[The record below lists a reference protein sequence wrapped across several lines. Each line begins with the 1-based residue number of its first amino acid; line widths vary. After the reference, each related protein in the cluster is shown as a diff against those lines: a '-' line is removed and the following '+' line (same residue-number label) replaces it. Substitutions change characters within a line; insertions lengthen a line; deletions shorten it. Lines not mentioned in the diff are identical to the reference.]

1 MQRLG
6 LAISAL
12 ALVMLGALVA
22 ISGARVRGL
31 MARELDR
38 PGEPAVLA
46 AGVDNVLVEADLVEG
61 DDVTFELCSSEG
73 ISPDRWGDAV
83 VLAVEAGD
91 RAPRDVVLEERV
103 GASML
108 AMARRNTHGACVD
121 FARAGPLQIGGH
133 YVVVAR
139 EVAPA
144 LAGVDARARILAESP
159 LVAGDRNAVLAV
171 LAAALLFVIGLA
183 LRSPSSL
190 AHVLMPAWPF
200 ARAAALAGAL
210 GVVGLALAW
219 VYPWLALSTRLVA
232 TGLSIVLAVLA
243 GVGLRLGRAE
253 ALAVLGVMAVIEG
266 SFTISLLSS
275 AGAAAGLVSGLT
287 LAVCEVA
294 VAVALAGM
302 IVDRGAIRSLLGL
315 QRPAHRMVAL
325 LGFGT
330 APFLGVILRILATR
344 ALQSVPSTGEAPI
357 EAYVSWPS
365 GLLSFAVLSAVAPIG
380 EEIFFRGLVYGA
392 LYGSGGRVRAVLA
405 FLGAWGLFVVA
416 HAPQTWGSWGGL
428 LAVAV
433 AGLGFTALRALTGSI
448 LVSSIAHLVYNG
460 LLVAMALAS
469 AA

>member
-12 ALVMLGALVA
+12 ALVLLAALLA
-22 ISGARVRGL
+22 ISTARVRGL
-31 MARELDR
+31 MDRELDR
-38 PGEPAVLA
+38 AGEPAALV
-46 AGVDNVLVEADLVEG
+46 AGAPNVLVEADLVAG

-73 ISPDRWGDAV
+73 MSPERWTDAV

-91 RAPRDVVLEERV
+91 GAPRDVVLEERV

-108 AMARRNTHGACVD
+108 GMARRNTHGACVD

-139 EVAPA
+139 DVAPSLVGA
-144 LAGVDARARILAESP
+144 PARARILAESP
-159 LVAGDRNAVLAV
+159 LVPGDRNAVLAV
-171 LAAALLFVIGLA
+171 LAVALLFVIGLA
-183 LRSPSSL
+183 LRAPSPL
-190 AHVLMPAWPF
+190 AHALLPAWPVG
-200 ARAAALAGAL
+200 RAAALAGAL
-210 GVVGLALAW
+210 GVVGIALAW
-219 VYPWLALSTRLVA
+219 VYPWIALSTRAIA
-232 TGLSIVLAVLA
+232 TGLALTAAALA
-243 GVGLRLGRAE
+243 GVGLRRGRAE
-253 ALAVLGVMAVIEG
+253 ALAVLGVTAVIEG

-287 LAVCEVA
+287 LAFCEIA

-302 IVDRGAIRSLLGL
+302 IVDRGAIGSLLGL
-315 QRPAHRMVAL
+315 ERPAHRVVAL
-325 LGFGT
+325 LGLGT

-344 ALQSVPSTGEAPI
+344 ALQIVPSTGEAPI

-392 LYGSGGRVRAVLA
+392 LYGPGGRARAALA
-405 FLGAWGLFVVA
+405 FVGAWGLFVVA

-428 LAVAV
+428 LAVAI
-433 AGLGFTALRALTGSI
+433 AGLGFTAVRALTGSV